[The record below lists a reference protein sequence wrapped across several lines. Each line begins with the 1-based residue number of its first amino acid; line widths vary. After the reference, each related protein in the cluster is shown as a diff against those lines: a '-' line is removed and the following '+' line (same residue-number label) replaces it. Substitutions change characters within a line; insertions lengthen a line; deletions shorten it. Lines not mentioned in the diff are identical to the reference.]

1 MNRKVLLQLL
11 ILCIGITVVGAITIH
26 EFFPHIYA
34 IRESIGE
41 INSTPSAW
49 VNKLVVVEGKLV
61 GPMFSIPE
69 EKSPWNYELFGS
81 NETIETIGRKGAVH
95 IGVLWNGQDDYSFE
109 NTSVV
114 GVVREGRC
122 RDIIGEHRICYY
134 IEAKKIDRT

>member
-1 MNRKVLLQLL
+1 MKRKLLLQLL

-34 IRESIGE
+34 IRASIDE

-49 VNKLVVVEGKLV
+49 VNKMVVVEGKLV

-69 EKSPWNYELFGS
+69 EKYAWNYELFGI
-81 NETIETIGRKGAVH
+81 NETIETIGKKEAVV
-95 IGVLWNGQDDYSFE
+95 IGVLWNGKGEYNFE

-114 GVVREGRC
+114 GVFREGRC
-122 RDIIGEHRICYY
+122 RNIIGEWLVCYY